1 MVKSY
6 SKSRSNNIQNYSNKI
21 EDLTENQKQVYYF
34 LTKDYLTIKEIAQRR
49 KTSLKAVYNIVNK
62 LISLNIINKNYN
74 KLESIQ
80 NLWGQSQ
87 HINKNSL
94 RLHGQRF
101 TIEILDITNKYLN
114 DLKNKNRTSIDNNT
128 IFMYEKELVIY
139 SNKDFWG
146 YSVDN
151 CFEQSSLYWNNYL
164 RTLENDLNIILIKPR
179 KCNIKDFGCHIARI
193 NDPLAKEINFNKDQ
207 LKVYA
212 PDGKLRLIVDNSFNL
227 DELEAVHK
235 DTSPKDMKKV
245 EQMYKEILENELL
258 SPLEIHKII
267 QENEKFKSEI
277 LVMLGTMIKEI
288 DRLKEK

>member
-1 MVKSY
+1 MVKKLGVERVVKGVECH
-6 SKSRSNNIQNYSNKI
+6 SKTLDSLSKEQQEIHKYLIR
-21 EDLTENQKQVYYF
+21 DF
-34 LTKDYLTIKEIAQRR
+34 LTPKQIAEKR
-49 KTSLKAVYNIVNK
+49 KTSLNAVYKTISKLKKYNI
-62 LISLNIINKNYN
+62 LNKNYN
-74 KLESIQ
+74 KLGGFNNNRSWE
-80 NLWGQSQ
+80 NP
-87 HINKNSL
+87 KTNSL

-101 TIEILDITNKYLN
+101 TIEILDITNKYIN
-114 DLKNKNRTSIDNNT
+114 DLKSKNRTSIDNNT
-128 IFMYEKELVIY
+128 IFMYDKELVIY

-193 NDPLAKEINFNKDQ
+193 NDPLAKEINFNKEQ

-245 EQMYKEILENELL
+245 EKMYKEILENELL

-288 DRLKEK
+288 ERLKEK